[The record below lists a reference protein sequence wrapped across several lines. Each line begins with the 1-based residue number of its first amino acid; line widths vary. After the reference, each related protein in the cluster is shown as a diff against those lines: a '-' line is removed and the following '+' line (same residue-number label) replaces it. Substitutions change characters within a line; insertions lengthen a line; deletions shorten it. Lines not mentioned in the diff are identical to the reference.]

1 MIEEMSGVE
10 EEEIEEL
17 SIGVV
22 KTVPPVENIDADNNI
37 SKTKEVKTIEADVNS
52 MEKYVDENPEPFVD
66 SEKSMEKKENTNEL
80 PDDILYK
87 APEEEIEEVGG
98 AVADLENGRELK
110 EEQHSG
116 VGWVPQHLGVG
127 WDRSQ
132 PTPRSTLRIVE
143 DAKNMSE

>member
-37 SKTKEVKTIEADVNS
+37 SKTKEVKTIEADMNS
-52 MEKYVDENPEPFVD
+52 MEKDVDENAEPFVD

-127 WDRSQ
+127 WD
-132 PTPRSTLRIVE
+132 P
-143 DAKNMSE
+143 